1 MPYFS
6 TIRMLSRV
14 PSLRKAERLDRED
27 LKALQERRFR
37 ALLRHTLTHSP
48 FYIEHYRHHGL
59 DPLKPEKLSLG
70 ELPTVD
76 KNLMMENFDRF
87 TTDRT
92 LNRKELERF
101 IGETTSPESK
111 FRGQYTVIHTSGSS
125 GTIGIFVY
133 GPGDWAM
140 AKAMALSRVSKV
152 KPSLFK
158 KTRYGFIGATEGHF
172 AGVSMSQEAR
182 SVMQYLPLSI
192 NDPLDTICGRI
203 QKFQPEFIM
212 GYASA
217 VNLLAQ
223 LQREGAISISP
234 KRVVCSGDS
243 LTEGMRQNIRGALGV
258 EPINF
263 YGASEGISIGIECNK
278 KHRMHIFD
286 DWFIL
291 EVLDENFQPVKEG
304 EPGQVYLTNLY
315 NYTQPLIRY
324 RIKDEIVVSEKRCE
338 CGRPFRV
345 IDRIA
350 GRQED
355 FLWFTR
361 KDGRQEFIHPIV
373 LAEFFVPGLVTFQFR
388 QPSNEKLVVRAVVR
402 EGEETVAPAIVK
414 RVKEILAHKQ
424 LAEMVSV
431 EVEIVERI
439 DVDRMTGKFRLI
451 VPKAR

>member
-6 TIRMLSRV
+6 TVRMLSRV
-14 PSLRKAERLDRED
+14 PSLRKAER
-27 LKALQERRFR
+27 QERESLREIQELR
-37 ALLRHTLTHSP
+37 LRRLLRHTLTRSR
-48 FYIEHYRHHGL
+48 FYIEHYRRHGV
-59 DPLKPEKLSLG
+59 DPLKFEKLSL
-70 ELPTVD
+70 EQLPTVN
-76 KNLMMENFDRF
+76 KSQMMNDY
-87 TTDRT
+87 DGVPSDST
-92 LNRKELERF
+92 LKRAELERF
-101 IGETTSPESK
+101 IEESKSPGQK
-111 FRGQYTVIHTSGSS
+111 FRGKYTVIHTSGSS

-133 GPGDWAM
+133 GPGDWAI

-172 AGVSMSQEAR
+172 AGISMSQEAR
-182 SVMQYLPLSI
+182 SVMRFLPLSI
-192 NDPLDTICGRI
+192 NDPLDTICDRI

-212 GYASA
+212 GYSSA

-223 LQREGAISISP
+223 LQSEGAIAISP
-234 KRVVCSGDS
+234 RRIVCSGDS

-258 EPINF
+258 EPVNF
-263 YGASEGISIGIECNK
+263 YGASEGISIGIECDERR
-278 KHRMHIFD
+278 RMHIFE

-291 EVLDENFQPVKEG
+291 EVLDNSLRPVKDG

-324 RIKDEIVVSEKRCE
+324 RIKDEIVVSERRCE
-338 CGRPFRV
+338 CGRPFR
-345 IDRIA
+345 IIERIA

-355 FLWFTR
+355 FLWFDR

-402 EGEETVAPAIVK
+402 EEKEVVAPTIVK
-414 RVKEILAHKQ
+414 RVKEILAHKG
-424 LAEMVSV
+424 LEEMVSV

-439 DVDRMTGKFRLI
+439 EADRMTGKFRLI
-451 VPKAR
+451 VPMAS